1 MGETSADLALSCMV
15 AAHAGA
21 DFQTIWDTVLRRNAL
36 VAGPPI
42 QTFGDKLPQLEIRLI
57 NGQRLIYR
65 ATSNE
70 YFVLWNQC
78 GRRPF

>member
-1 MGETSADLALSCMV
+1 MGETSTDLALACTA

-21 DFQTIWDTVLRRNAL
+21 DFLTIWDTVLRKNAL

-57 NGQRLIYR
+57 NNQRLVYR
-65 ATSNE
+65 STSNE
-70 YFVLWNQC
+70 YFVMWSPRS
-78 GRRPF
+78 RRPF